1 MGNTVL
7 LSMQWSGIGPQLR
20 ARGKSHGLLEL
31 PRKPAEYSSV
41 MAGKFLHRSCLFS
54 NLELLSSYEEH
65 LRNLLE
71 AWQGNTDP
79 SQSEAGDQGS
89 LSTWHSDIGF
99 PTIFKR
105 VKDRHLLK
113 P

>member
-1 MGNTVL
+1 MVF
-7 LSMQWSGIGPQLR
+7 
-20 ARGKSHGLLEL
+20 LEFQ
-31 PRKPAEYSSV
+31 RKPAEYSSV

-89 LSTWHSDIGF
+89 LSSWNIDIGIHIHF
-99 PTIFKR
+99 QKKSGILTF
-105 VKDRHLLK
+105 
-113 P
+113 